1 MRFRSKRRDEVVP
14 DSVLEPIVENVSIK
28 DDVIRLGQF
37 LKLANLVDSGA
48 DAKAVI
54 AEGDVMV
61 NGEGELRRG
70 RQLRPDDVVEFQG
83 RRARVTHGDGDIDVP
98 W

>member
-1 MRFRSKRRDEVVP
+1 MRFSLKHRKP
-14 DSVLEPIVENVSIK
+14 EPPIEDVSIK

-48 DAKAVI
+48 DAKVAI
-54 AEGDVMV
+54 AQGEVRV
-61 NGEGELRRG
+61 NGEVELRRG
-70 RQLRPDDVVEFQG
+70 RQLTAGDVVEQAG
-83 RRARVTHGDGDIDVP
+83 RRARVVHGDGQIDVP